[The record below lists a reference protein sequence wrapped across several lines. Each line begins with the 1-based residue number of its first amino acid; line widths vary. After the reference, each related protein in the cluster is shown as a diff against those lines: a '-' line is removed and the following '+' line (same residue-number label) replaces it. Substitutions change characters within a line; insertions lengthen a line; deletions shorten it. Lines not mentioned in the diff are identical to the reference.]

1 MKEKLGD
8 WSVLCRN
15 CPPRMTGRVSPWA
28 ETGSSLAERETIAQK
43 RVEPFSGKSK
53 LGVYLRHVIGVDYF
67 KSMVLEALKFQ

>member
-1 MKEKLGD
+1 M
-8 WSVLCRN
+8 
-15 CPPRMTGRVSPWA
+15 SPWA
-28 ETGSSLAERETIAQK
+28 EAGSSLAERETIAQK